1 MNEEKIEKTELT
13 EEDKEYI
20 KNNFAEMALIDLTR
34 KISGNPDADGRH
46 YLGKIISRHIG
57 ELGGK
62 PKTTKYVKVEMELTE
77 EKKTYVKNN
86 YKNSKPLE
94 IAKILFPEKK
104 QLTALN
110 KETILVQEYIK
121 SFDPDAID
129 SKDELSTATYRAPQS
144 IKTLLYKVVKYLTKF
159 STGEAK
165 APDIENLTEAEKK
178 NLTSLLSYINTHRFL
193 SQINRY
199 SKEDDRETFE
209 SCFIRYTYDK
219 PDLMQEDVDQY
230 IVICDEI
237 VSQGKIQRTIELL
250 DSQINEALDSEE
262 GARSISA
269 NTVELVNAQREKLNV
284 SRKRVDDTM
293 GRLVTNRSE
302 RMDSK
307 LQENASILN
316 LVTDWQNEK
325 MRLQLIEIAKEQKH
339 LESEEVDK
347 LSDMDAVIVR
357 IAGFSKDRARH

>member
-1 MNEEKIEKTELT
+1 MSDEKTELT
-13 EEDKEYI
+13 KEDMEFVRMNLSTMSLI
-20 KNNFAEMALIDLTR
+20 EMTRAISKNPE
-34 KISGNPDADGRH
+34 ADGRH
-46 YLGKIISRHIG
+46 LVGRLIRQYISSF
-57 ELGGK
+57 GGK
-62 PKTTKYVKVEMELTE
+62 VATTAYKKVEVELSE
-77 EKKTYVKNN
+77 ENKEYIRKN

-94 IAKILFPEKK
+94 IAKTLFPDKK
-104 QLTALN
+104 NHLTNLN
-110 KETILVQEYIK
+110 KETVVIQEFIK

-129 SKDELSTATYRAPQS
+129 SKEELSTGTYRAPQS
-144 IKTLLYKVVKYLTKF
+144 IKTLLFKVVKYLTKF

-165 APDIENLTEAEKK
+165 PPDIENLSEMERK
-178 NLTSLLSYINTHRFL
+178 NLTSLLSYINTHRFI

-250 DSQINEALDSEE
+250 DMQISEALESEG
-262 GARSISA
+262 GAKTISG

-293 GRLVTNRSE
+293 SRLVTNRSK

-316 LVTDWQNEK
+316 LVSDWQNEK
-325 MRLQLIEIAKEQKH
+325 MRLQLIEIAKEQKQA
-339 LESEEVDK
+339 ESEEVDK
-347 LSDMDAVIVR
+347 LHDMDGVIAR
-357 IAGFSKDRARH
+357 IAGFSRERARH